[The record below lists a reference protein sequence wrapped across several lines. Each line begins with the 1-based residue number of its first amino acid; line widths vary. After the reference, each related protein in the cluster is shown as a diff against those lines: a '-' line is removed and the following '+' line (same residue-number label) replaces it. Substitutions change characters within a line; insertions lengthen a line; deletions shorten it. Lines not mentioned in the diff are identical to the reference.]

1 METPTVVHPVP
12 PHVTPIMSMLACMNG
27 TTGLKLPGLT
37 IADTIGNTPLV
48 RLDRLTQD
56 RDFTL
61 WAKLEYFNPGGSAKD
76 RTAHAMVTAGNL
88 KPGDVVVESSSGNLG
103 IALAR
108 EAVLGDWTFHCVV
121 DPRANR
127 STVKHMQALGAVV
140 HQITEPDAE
149 TGDWLVARRARVAQL
164 LEEIPE
170 AICLDQYSN
179 TEAFRAHQEGTMT
192 EIVQQL
198 GRAPDH
204 LLVAVSTTGTIGGCL
219 RHIEAHHLPTQ
230 VTAVDAMGSVLFDGN
245 PGPRH
250 LPGFGAGMVPE
261 LSRQITP
268 HRVLRVEDRESVEG
282 ARTLVRKEAILPGAS
297 GGAVIAAVDKLKDV
311 FEPGS
316 DVVVV
321 LHDSGTRYMDTIYN
335 DEWVEENL

>member
-1 METPTVVHPVP
+1 M
-12 PHVTPIMSMLACMNG
+12 IACMNA
-27 TTGLKLPGLT
+27 TPGPT

-48 RLDRLTQD
+48 RLDRLTRGWD
-56 RDFTL
+56 LSL

-76 RTAHAMVTAGNL
+76 RTAHAMVAASNL
-88 KPGDVVVESSSGNLG
+88 KPGDTVVESSSGNLG

-127 STVKHMQALGAVV
+127 ATIIHMEALGAVV
-140 HQITEPDAE
+140 HQITEPDPE

-164 LEEIPE
+164 QQEMPE

-198 GRAPDH
+198 GHAPDH
-204 LLVAVSTTGTIGGCL
+204 LLVAVSTTGTVGGCL
-219 RHIEAHHLPTQ
+219 RYIEKNGLSTQ
-230 VTAVDAMGSVLFDGN
+230 VTAVDALGSVLFDGH

-250 LPGFGAGMVPE
+250 LPGFGAGMVPK
-261 LSRQITP
+261 LSTQIKP
-268 HRVLRVEDRESVEG
+268 HRVLRVNDRDSVMG
-282 ARTLVRKEAILPGAS
+282 ARKLVRTETILPGAS
-297 GGAVIAAVDKLKDV
+297 GGAVIAAVDMLKDT

-316 DVVVV
+316 DVVVI

-335 DEWVEENL
+335 DNWVEENL